1 MILKKNDNVSDVV
14 RVAVLASGRGSNF
27 QALCEGDTGKGR
39 VALLLVDDP
48 GAGALKRAEK
58 LGVEAV
64 HIPPGKYRTRFEE
77 QAEMEWTRAMQER
90 GIQLICLAGLMRILK
105 GPMLSAYRGRILNI
119 HPSLLPSFPGLRAQE
134 QALSYG
140 VKVTGC
146 TVHYVDAGV
155 DTGPIVLQRTVEVRD
170 DDDVHSLSE
179 RILRQEHAAY
189 PEAVRLHCSGELRL
203 MERRVL
209 TGSGSEGRADR

>member
-1 MILKKNDNVSDVV
+1 MILNKSDTGSDIV
-14 RVAVLASGRGSNF
+14 RIGVLASGRGSNF
-27 QALCEGDTGKGR
+27 QALCEGDTGRGR

-64 HIPPGKYRTRFEE
+64 HISPGKYRTRFEE
-77 QAEMEWTRAMQER
+77 RAEMEWTRTMRDR

-105 GPMLSAYRGRILNI
+105 GPMLSAYGGRILNI

-155 DTGPIVLQRTVEVRD
+155 DTGPIVLQKTVKVRD
-170 DDDVHSLSE
+170 DDDVGSLSE

-209 TGSGSEGRADR
+209 TGGGSEGRTD

>member
-1 MILKKNDNVSDVV
+1 MILKKNDSGSDTV
-14 RVAVLASGRGSNF
+14 RIGVLASGRGSNF
-27 QALCEGDTGKGR
+27 QALCEGDTGRGR

-48 GAGALKRAEK
+48 EARALERARE

-64 HIPPGKYRTRFEE
+64 HISPGRYRTRFEE

-90 GIQLICLAGLMRILK
+90 DIQLICLAGLMRILK
-105 GPMLSAYRGRILNI
+105 GPMLDAYKGRILNI

-155 DTGPIVLQRTVEVRD
+155 DTGPILLQKTVEVLD
-170 DDDVHSLSE
+170 DDDVASLSA
-179 RILRQEHAAY
+179 RILRREHQAY
-189 PEAVRLHCSGELRL
+189 PEAVSLHCGGEMRL
-203 MERRVL
+203 AGRRIV
-209 TGSGSEGRADR
+209 TGSGPEGRAIR

>member
-1 MILKKNDNVSDVV
+1 MILGKKDTGTDIV

-27 QALCEGDTGKGR
+27 QALCEGDTGRGR

-48 GAGALKRAEK
+48 GAPALERARG
-58 LGVEAV
+58 LGVEAL
-64 HIPPGKYRTRFEE
+64 HISPGKYRTRFEE
-77 QAEMEWTRAMQER
+77 HAEMEWTRVMQER
-90 GIQLICLAGLMRILK
+90 DIQLICLAGLMRILK
-105 GPMLSAYRGRILNI
+105 GPMLGAYRGRIMNI

-155 DTGPIVLQRTVEVRD
+155 DTGPIVLQKTVEVLD
-170 DDDVHSLSE
+170 DDDEDSLSE
-179 RILRQEHAAY
+179 RILVQEHRAY
-189 PEAVRLHCSGELRL
+189 PEAVGLHCGGELRL
-203 MERRVL
+203 AGRRVV
-209 TGSGSEGRADR
+209 TGRGSEGRNT